1 MFWILAAVLV
11 GLAAA
16 FVVGPLLRGRAASAS
31 PGSDGSGD
39 RRSLMRALYRDR
51 VTELEAEALAGVVDA
66 AVRAQV
72 EEELGASLLDE
83 YETATRRDADAPSR
97 PRPPSGGRRAAA
109 WVMLVLL
116 PLAGVGIYLSAGD
129 PTAVDLAGASEV
141 LRLDVREHR
150 QELETW
156 RSRLSRRVKA
166 HPDDAHTWYLLGI
179 SRLQLGDFQEAA
191 DAFAAAHGLVGPD
204 SNVMLYW
211 LQARYLAQGGELD
224 ERSRALA
231 ERLLER
237 QPGQPLV
244 LELLAIEA
252 YRGGR
257 FREAVEYLNRAL
269 NNPLPQA
276 QLAALLEGL
285 GRARSEMGVLQP
297 SVDVAIPAPDGAPRD
312 ATLFV
317 IARPPGGG
325 MPYAVV
331 RRPAELLPLSVRLD
345 DTVSMS
351 PARSLSEAG
360 AIEVVVR
367 LSRSG
372 RPTAEPGDWEWRS
385 GVVDLADLAEP
396 VKLDAALAPR
406 AAEAAQGR

>member
-1 MFWILAAVLV
+1 MMFWVLAAVLV

-16 FVVGPLLRGRAASAS
+16 FVVGPLLRGRAAGARS
-31 PGSDGSGD
+31 GSEGSGE
-39 RRSLMRALYRDR
+39 RRGLMRALYRDR
-51 VTELEAEALAGVVDA
+51 VTELEAEARAGVVDA
-66 AVRAQV
+66 QVRAEV

-83 YETATRRDADAPSR
+83 YESALQREADAPSPSR
-97 PRPPSGGRRAAA
+97 SGGRRAAA

-116 PLAGVGIYLSAGD
+116 PLAGFGIYLSAGD

-141 LRLDVREHR
+141 LRLDPREHG
-150 QELETW
+150 QALETW
-156 RSRLSRRVKA
+156 RSRLTRRVEA
-166 HPDDAHTWYLLGI
+166 HPDDAHSWYLLGI
-179 SRLQLGDFQEAA
+179 SRLQLGDFEQAA

-204 SNVMLYW
+204 PNVMLYW

-224 ERSRALA
+224 ERSRGLA

-237 QPGQPLV
+237 QPSQPLV
-244 LELLAIEA
+244 LELLAIDA
-252 YRGGR
+252 YRAGR

-269 NNPLPQA
+269 NNPLPRA
-276 QLAALLEGL
+276 QLTAMLEGL
-285 GRARSEMGVLQP
+285 GRARSQMGVLQP
-297 SVDVAIPAPDGAPRD
+297 SVDVTIPAPDGAPRD

-351 PARSLSEAG
+351 PARSLSQAG

-372 RPTAEPGDWEWRS
+372 RPTAEPGDWEWSS

-396 VKLDAALAPR
+396 VELDAALAPR
-406 AAEAAQGR
+406 PAEAAQGR